1 MRSCQRAGPAA
12 PVRGRGRG
20 LPPPQRPAAPQCS
33 PPAVLRAV
41 PCGLEGPG
49 RGVGVVGDG
58 PVPVRVC
65 VCVSAPTGSRNAALR
80 FGGFNQCVAADA
92 GAAPCACCWFY
103 CAQKVMSAL
112 VSGWLAVAWCVTCKA
127 NFAAL
132 RVMGAPGSAWESA
145 VPPAVRCLH
154 RRPEA
159 AVCGF
164 RRLAAFGNE
173 GEVTW
178 RQRRAEQASP
188 PPAAFHVCCAGLP
201 YGPPVG
207 SFGSLS
213 AVLAELCR
221 GSVGKARRALRLC
234 LFAVSAVE
242 FCGFFVCFCACLK
255 VYAAIQ

>member
-1 MRSCQRAGPAA
+1 MSAQLSARRPRCACEGERPRAA
-12 PVRGRGRG
+12 PSSAPRG
-20 LPPPQRPAAPQCS
+20 
-33 PPAVLRAV
+33 PAVLTSCRASGRALRLGGARPRGGGGGRR
-41 PCGLEGPG
+41 PCACT
-49 RGVGVVGDG
+49 
-58 PVPVRVC
+58 C
-65 VCVSAPTGSRNAALR
+65 VCVSVPTGSRNAALR
-80 FGGFNQCVAADA
+80 FGGFNQCVAEDA

-112 VSGWLAVAWCVTCKA
+112 ASGWLAVAWCVTCKA

-132 RVMGAPGSAWESA
+132 RVMGAPGIAWESA

-154 RRPEA
+154 RRAAA

-164 RRLAAFGNE
+164 KRLAAFGNE

-201 YGPPVG
+201 HGPPVG

-234 LFAVSAVE
+234 LFALSAVE

-255 VYAAIQ
+255 VYAAIP

>member
-1 MRSCQRAGPAA
+1 MALCLY
-12 PVRGRGRG
+12 V
-20 LPPPQRPAAPQCS
+20 C
-33 PPAVLRAV
+33 
-41 PCGLEGPG
+41 
-49 RGVGVVGDG
+49 
-58 PVPVRVC
+58 VC
-65 VCVSAPTGSRNAALR
+65 VCVSVPTGSRNAALR
-80 FGGFNQCVAADA
+80 FGGFNQCVAEDA

-112 VSGWLAVAWCVTCKA
+112 ASGWLAVAWCVTCKA

-132 RVMGAPGSAWESA
+132 RVMGAPGIAWESA

-154 RRPEA
+154 RRAAA

-164 RRLAAFGNE
+164 KRLAAFGNE

-201 YGPPVG
+201 HGPPVG

-234 LFAVSAVE
+234 LFALSAVE

-255 VYAAIQ
+255 VYAAIP

>member
-1 MRSCQRAGPAA
+1 M
-12 PVRGRGRG
+12 
-20 LPPPQRPAAPQCS
+20 
-33 PPAVLRAV
+33 
-41 PCGLEGPG
+41 
-49 RGVGVVGDG
+49 
-58 PVPVRVC
+58 C
-65 VCVSAPTGSRNAALR
+65 VCVSVPTGSRNAALR
-80 FGGFNQCVAADA
+80 FGGFNQCVAEDA

-112 VSGWLAVAWCVTCKA
+112 ASGWLAVAWCVTCKA

-132 RVMGAPGSAWESA
+132 RVMGASGSAWESA

-154 RRPEA
+154 RRAAA

-164 RRLAAFGNE
+164 KRLAAFGNE

-201 YGPPVG
+201 HGPPVG

-221 GSVGKARRALRLC
+221 GSVGKARRTLRLC
-234 LFAVSAVE
+234 LFALSAVE
-242 FCGFFVCFCACLK
+242 FWGFFCLFLCLPESLRCHT
-255 VYAAIQ
+255 VGALRQGSRHLGLFSPAPCQGANHVADSAAQYCSHLLTLLVFFLFPRRAFLLL